1 MYGQTEG
8 WTDRPYFIGPSW
20 LRPGVQKMVLK
31 IPILILFH
39 FYLLC
44 WFSPAFCLYCSCKL
58 FWLYRPL
65 QVALACFRWL
75 KHILGCFSSFLTLV
89 STTKTAPQK
98 LWNFSR
104 RDIISFYC
112 WHWRVLPKALQM
124 YMVQKT
130 FRYSIMI
137 AAVSFMPWDCKS

>member
-8 WTDRPYFIGPSW
+8 WTDRPYFTGPSW

-104 RDIISFYC
+104 RDIISDYEFLLS
-112 WHWRVLPKALQM
+112 VLMLLLLTLK
-124 YMVQKT
+124 
-130 FRYSIMI
+130 SIT
-137 AAVSFMPWDCKS
+137 KSVTNVYGAKDL